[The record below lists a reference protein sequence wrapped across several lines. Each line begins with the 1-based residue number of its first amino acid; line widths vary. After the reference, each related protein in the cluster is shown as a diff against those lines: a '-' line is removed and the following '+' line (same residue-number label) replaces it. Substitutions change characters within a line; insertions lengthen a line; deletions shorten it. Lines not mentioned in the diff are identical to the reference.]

1 MAVSV
6 GIVEII
12 GKGLIAVSVLW
23 AVFLLFPGIDL
34 GVAALFYHPESRFAF
49 TGVPLGMFLMENR
62 DIIYNTI
69 FVAVAGIMTVSYWRR
84 LERLAIDLRATV
96 FVVASFLLGPGL
108 LTNAILKEFWDRARP
123 RQILEFGGD
132 AQFGPPLVIQD
143 QCATNCSF
151 VSGEAAF
158 AFAFLAFA
166 LLAHQRRPLWIGV
179 ALGFGLLVGLKR
191 IVLGAHF
198 FSDVIFAG
206 VLNGIV
212 ILILYRLIVVRK
224 QPDTA

>member
-1 MAVSV
+1 MSV
-6 GIVEII
+6 VEII

-23 AVFLLFPGIDL
+23 AVFLLVPGIDL
-34 GVAALFYHPESRFAF
+34 GVASLFYHPEARFAF

-62 DIIYNTI
+62 DMIYNTA
-69 FVAVAGIMTVSYWRR
+69 FVLVVGSMTVSYWRR
-84 LERLAIDLRATV
+84 MGRPAIDLRATG
-96 FVVASFLLGPGL
+96 FVGASFLLGPGL

-123 RQILEFGGD
+123 RQIVEFGGD

-158 AFAFLAFA
+158 AFAFLSFA
-166 LLAHQRRPLWIGV
+166 LLARRRRAFWIGV
-179 ALGFGLLVGLKR
+179 ALAFGAVIGLKR

-206 VLNGIV
+206 VLNGMV
-212 ILILYRLIVVRK
+212 ILILYRIMIDRK
-224 QPDTA
+224 PADPA